1 MYSTNLTYEN
11 NCPQTYMSLT
21 IQQNVEFNLDIYWYD
36 QTTLDNKILNYI
48 EMNDDILC
56 NALLNM

>member
-1 MYSTNLTYEN
+1 
-11 NCPQTYMSLT
+11 MSLT